1 LKKVAFLF
9 PGQGSQY
16 VGMGRELYD
25 HFRVAREVFEEAD
38 ESLGFSISNLCF
50 HGPEEALR
58 LTENTQPA
66 ILTVSIAALKVLKEE
81 TEIEPQFVAGHS
93 LGEYSA
99 LVASGTFSFREAVK
113 IVKLRGKFMQEAVPV
128 GEGAMAAIL
137 GMEKEEVEELC
148 KEAAGGEVLTPA
160 NFNSPG
166 QIVISGHASAVQ
178 RAIEIAKK
186 KGKKAILL
194 PVSAPFH
201 SPLMKPAALR
211 LGEALKEIS
220 LNGLTIPVVTNVEAR
235 PNLHPEKVK
244 PLLID
249 QISNPVQWEQS
260 MRYMIAE
267 GVEEMVEIG
276 PGKVLSGLMKR
287 IDSSILLRNIED
299 LESLKKITGRG

>member
-1 LKKVAFLF
+1 MKKVAFLF

-38 ESLGFSISNLCF
+38 ESLGFSISTLCF

-81 TEIEPQFVAGHS
+81 TEIKPQFVAGHS

-99 LVASGTFSFREAVK
+99 LVASGTLSFREAVK
-113 IVKLRGKFMQEAVPV
+113 IVKLRGRFMQEAVPV

-137 GMEKEEVEELC
+137 GMEKEEVEDLC
-148 KEAAGGEVLTPA
+148 KEASEGEILTPA

-166 QIVISGHASAVQ
+166 QIVISGHTSAVQ

-220 LNGLTIPVVTNVEAR
+220 VNGLNIPVVTNVEAR

-249 QISNPVQWEQS
+249 QISSPVHWEQS

>member
-1 LKKVAFLF
+1 MRKVAFLF

-81 TEIEPQFVAGHS
+81 IEIEPQFVAGHS

-99 LVASGTFSFREAVK
+99 LVASGTLSFRDAVK
-113 IVKLRGKFMQEAVPV
+113 IVKLRGRFMQEAVPV

-148 KEAAGGEVLTPA
+148 KEASEGEILTPA

-166 QIVISGHASAVQ
+166 QIVISGHTPAVQ
-178 RAIEIAKK
+178 RAIERAKK

-201 SPLMKPAALR
+201 SPLMKPAAFR

-220 LNGLTIPVVTNVEAR
+220 MNGLTIPVVTNVEAR

-249 QISNPVQWEQS
+249 QISSPVQWEQS

-299 LESLKKITGRG
+299 LESLKKIAGRG

>member
-186 KGKKAILL
+186 KGEKAILL

>member
-1 LKKVAFLF
+1 MRKVAFLF

-16 VGMGRELYD
+16 VGMGKELYD

-50 HGPEEALR
+50 HGPEETLR

-81 TEIEPQFVAGHS
+81 IEIEPQFLAGHS

-99 LVASGTFSFREAVK
+99 LVASGTFTFRDAVK

-137 GMEKEEVEELC
+137 GMEKEEVEALC
-148 KEAAGGEVLTPA
+148 KEASEGEVLTPA

-166 QIVISGHASAVQ
+166 QIVISGHTQAIQ
-178 RAIEIAKK
+178 RAIERAKK

-201 SPLMKPAALR
+201 SPLMKPAAER
-211 LGEALKEIS
+211 LGEALQGVS
-220 LNGLTIPVVTNVEAR
+220 VDGLNIPVVTNVEAR
-235 PNLHPEKVK
+235 PNIYPEKVK
-244 PLLID
+244 SLLVD
-249 QISNPVQWEQS
+249 QISSPVQWEQS
-260 MRYMIAE
+260 MRYMISE
-267 GVEEMVEIG
+267 GVEEMFEIG
-276 PGKVLSGLMKR
+276 PGKILTGLMKR
-287 IDSSILLRNIED
+287 IDSSIILKNIED
-299 LESLKKITGRG
+299 LQSLKTITGRG

>member
-1 LKKVAFLF
+1 LKRVAFLF

-16 VGMGRELYD
+16 VGMGRELYE

-38 ESLGFSISNLCF
+38 ESLGFSISTLCF
-50 HGPEEALR
+50 HGPEEVLR

-81 TEIEPQFVAGHS
+81 TEIEPRFVAGHS

-99 LVASGTFSFREAVK
+99 LVASGTLSFREAVK

-137 GMEKEEVEELC
+137 GMEKEEVEQLC
-148 KEAAGGEVLTPA
+148 KEAAEEEILTPA

-166 QIVISGHASAVQ
+166 QIVISGHTSAVQ

-211 LGEALKEIS
+211 LGEALEEIS
-220 LNGLTIPVVTNVEAR
+220 VNGLTIPVVTNVEAR
-235 PNLHPEKVK
+235 PNLNPEKVK

-249 QISNPVQWEQS
+249 QISSPVQWEQS

-287 IDSSILLRNIED
+287 IDSSILVRNIGD

>member
-16 VGMGRELYD
+16 VGMGREFYE

-99 LVASGTFSFREAVK
+99 LVASGTLSFRDAVK

-148 KEAAGGEVLTPA
+148 KEAAGEEVLTPA

-166 QIVISGHASAVQ
+166 QIVISGHTPAVQ
-178 RAIEIAKK
+178 RAIEMAKK

-211 LGEALKEIS
+211 LDEALKEIS
-220 LNGLTIPVVTNVEAR
+220 VNGLNIPVVTNVEAR

-244 PLLID
+244 PLLIA
-249 QISNPVQWEQS
+249 QISSPVQWEQS

-287 IDSSILLRNIED
+287 IDSSIPLRNIED

>member
-1 LKKVAFLF
+1 
-9 PGQGSQY
+9 
-16 VGMGRELYD
+16 MGRELYD